1 MRMYITHNKEYLLG
15 VCTMLDT
22 TGGPWRIM
30 STKTSARIFCDIV
43 ELVAVV
49 SNCDIPNVGI
59 HVGGII
65 RIRE

>member
-1 MRMYITHNKEYLLG
+1 
-15 VCTMLDT
+15 MLDT

-30 STKTSARIFCDIV
+30 TTMTSARINCDIV

-49 SNCDIPNVGI
+49 SNCDIPTVGI